1 MLVLLP
7 LLSLATS
14 LCVCAVVVMF
24 FKGISSNTHL
34 ANEWEKSNVQLEQ
47 SFFVAVLGREAPEG
61 QIPKSTPRRA
71 HRASEQMGIWACRAD
86 RKYAPPPFFI
96 LQLQD
101 TLLQKEEELARLH
114 EENNHL
120 RQFLNSA
127 LVKRLEEKTK
137 VLGRGHV
144 TYVGCTYSDSK
155 VIPTSARAIE
165 PSNPVNSTWQ

>member
-1 MLVLLP
+1 ML
-7 LLSLATS
+7 
-14 LCVCAVVVMF
+14 
-24 FKGISSNTHL
+24 
-34 ANEWEKSNVQLEQ
+34 
-47 SFFVAVLGREAPEG
+47 
-61 QIPKSTPRRA
+61 
-71 HRASEQMGIWACRAD
+71 
-86 RKYAPPPFFI
+86 PPFFI